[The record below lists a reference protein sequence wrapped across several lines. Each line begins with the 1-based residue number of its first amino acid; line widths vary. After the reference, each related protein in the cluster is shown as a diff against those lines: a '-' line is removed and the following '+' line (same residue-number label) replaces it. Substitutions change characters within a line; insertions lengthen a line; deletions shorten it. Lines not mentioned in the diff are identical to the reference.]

1 MEGIYEVTY
10 RGQTVG
16 TAEITREGLYLRI
29 CARCRVSD
37 NEIHRLYA
45 DGEKIGVLMPDRG
58 GLVLE
63 TRIPAKRLKE
73 GCAFSLDEKAE
84 QFIPIRPGK
93 TFPHLDKVRSGRIG
107 FRDGIHGLIF

>member
-10 RGQTVG
+10 RGQAVG

-29 CARCRVSD
+29 FARCRISD

-58 GLVLE
+58 GLTLE
-63 TRIPAKRLKE
+63 TRLPAKRLKE
-73 GCAFSLDEKAE
+73 GCAFSLDERAE
-84 QFIPIRPGK
+84 QFIPIRSGEN
-93 TFPHLDKVRSGRIG
+93 FEYLDKLRKGRMG
-107 FRDGIHGLIF
+107 FRDGILGLIL